1 MNSKFREMSC
11 PSCGFTKET
20 MLNESESTVVLVQV
34 DDAYYGL
41 FFERCRHLDV
51 LIKIHY
57 CPKCGFCLDGQ
68 RVRACLFC
76 AGKSVKPEETWGTIV
91 KKGSLSIGT
100 STRDVHKYEPTL
112 IVESVLDDY
121 DNGSHAD
128 ITFCPFCGVR
138 LRKKVPPVNSGENA
152 VRPDKKRKLLD
163 ILSFMKKKGRGK

>member
-20 MLNESESTVVLVQV
+20 LLNESESTVGLVRV

-76 AGKSVKPEETWGTIV
+76 AGKSVKPEEAWGTIV
-91 KKGSLSIGT
+91 KKGSLSIGA
-100 STRDVHKYEPTL
+100 STRDAHKYEPTL

-128 ITFCPFCGVR
+128 IIFCPFCGKRRRTVR
-138 LRKKVPPVNSGENA
+138 GGKNA
-152 VRPDKKRKLLD
+152 VGPGKLLG
-163 ILSFMKKKGRGK
+163 ILSFMKKKDGTKSSNFKQI